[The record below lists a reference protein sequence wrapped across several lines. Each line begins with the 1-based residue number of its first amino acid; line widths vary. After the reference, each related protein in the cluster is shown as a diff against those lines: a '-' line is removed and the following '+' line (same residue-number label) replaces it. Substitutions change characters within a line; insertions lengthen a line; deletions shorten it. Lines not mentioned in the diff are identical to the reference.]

1 MTYQVVLFDWDG
13 TLVDSMPLVLAGHN
27 VVRAH
32 FGLGAWS
39 VEDALTKAT
48 KSARENFAALYDDRA
63 DEADKIFYEY
73 VNRHR
78 FQEIKPMVYTSECLK
93 AFKAN
98 GVVMGVVSNKK
109 HEYLNVEIPHFKWE
123 KYFDV
128 TVGAGEAARDKPAA
142 DPINLALSRL
152 HPAPKKPQVLYV
164 GDTEVDLLAAR
175 NAGVDCAYVHHGKP
189 DIRLIESYAPV
200 WSGTTLS
207 ALPEWV
213 KNNP

>member
-1 MTYQVVLFDWDG
+1 MAYHYILFDWDG

-32 FGLGAWS
+32 FGLEAWT

-48 KSARENFAALYDDRA
+48 KSARENFAALYEDRA

-78 FQEIKPMVYTSECLK
+78 FQEIKPMAYTPECLK

-109 HEYLNVEIPHFKWE
+109 HEYLNVEIPHFKWDQ
-123 KYFDV
+123 YFDV
-128 TVGAGEAARDKPAA
+128 IVGAGEAARDKPAA
-142 DPINLALSRL
+142 DPIHLALSRL
-152 HPAPKKPQVLYV
+152 HPVPKKPQVLYV
-164 GDTEVDLLAAR
+164 GDTEVDLLAAQ

-189 DIRLIESYAPV
+189 DIRLTEGSKSV
-200 WSGTTLS
+200 WSRESL
-207 ALPEWV
+207 AERPAWV